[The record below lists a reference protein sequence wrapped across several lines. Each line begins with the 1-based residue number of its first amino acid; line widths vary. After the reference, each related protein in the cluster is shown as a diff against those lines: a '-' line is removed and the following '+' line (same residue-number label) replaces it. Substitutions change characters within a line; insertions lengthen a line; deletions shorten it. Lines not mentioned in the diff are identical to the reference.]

1 MHHFI
6 YKDNEL
12 YCESVAI
19 ADIAKAVGTP
29 FYLYSS
35 ATLTHHFNTFDKS
48 FGELENATQ
57 DVFLGLWRRW

>member
-19 ADIAKAVGTP
+19 DDIAQAVGTP

-48 FGELENATQ
+48 FGDLPHLTCFA
-57 DVFLGLWRRW
+57 VKS